1 MSKSVRHITRLKR
14 VSPLRAIDA
23 QALIAKS
30 DSIPPSVR
38 LDILEAVEE
47 AAIDKVRA
55 KGLSEDVILGL
66 AKRRIDFGTLARAL
80 DGAQSIVRSPQLYRL
95 EIDAE
100 NYLRTL
106 TPSAKPNK
114 IGFKPPGGT
123 QRGTAGYR
131 YPDIYDKDAKQAI
144 EVKNGYI
151 RLGKDDFIKKQ
162 VEKDA
167 ALIAAGGEIRS
178 VTWHFFP
185 NSKGRVGLSDELR
198 QLLQDNQIPY
208 VIHIP

>member
-1 MSKSVRHITRLKR
+1 MDREDL
-14 VSPLRAIDA
+14 
-23 QALIAKS
+23 
-30 DSIPPSVR
+30 PPSPQAGCPRTVDPGR
-38 LDILEAVEE
+38 IRVDH
-47 AAIDKVRA
+47 DDNRHPS
-55 KGLSEDVILGL
+55 GLTKTVTYPCS
-66 AKRRIDFGTLARAL
+66 
-80 DGAQSIVRSPQLYRL
+80 SP
-95 EIDAE
+95 IDAE

-151 RLGKDDFIKKQ
+151 RLGKDNFIKKQ